1 MKKTIINF
9 ASILWTSIGA
19 LVSLMLIYPLVISLI
34 KYDSLKHR
42 NSLLEV
48 IITTYEDLSFQ
59 IHFDNLLMVLL
70 FLSAGGL
77 IGYLLYRSI
86 TSLDKKD
93 KNLSLEELLEKGESE
108 AIEYKSSLR
117 WDYWQNKTSKEL
129 EFSVLK
135 ISSINKNSW

>member
-77 IGYLLYRSI
+77 IGYLL
-86 TSLDKKD
+86 
-93 KNLSLEELLEKGESE
+93 
-108 AIEYKSSLR
+108 
-117 WDYWQNKTSKEL
+117 
-129 EFSVLK
+129 
-135 ISSINKNSW
+135 

>member
-42 NSLLEV
+42 NSLSEV

-117 WDYWQNKTSKEL
+117 WDYRQNKTSKEL
-129 EFSVLK
+129 EFSVL
-135 ISSINKNSW
+135 